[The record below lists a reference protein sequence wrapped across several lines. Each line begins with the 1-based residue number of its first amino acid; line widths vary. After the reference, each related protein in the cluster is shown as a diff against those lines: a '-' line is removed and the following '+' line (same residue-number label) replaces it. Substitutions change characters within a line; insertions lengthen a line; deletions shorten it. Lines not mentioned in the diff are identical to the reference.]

1 MPTSDSVL
9 PPVASHVS
17 RVLYTPVGSHKRVAF
32 SWFLPNLKMGWPCTV
47 IGCVALSSKP
57 TSRPICFKA
66 TAWSRE
72 ATRWLRGTASA
83 AAHNESIP
91 SLLPPEVRGCLIRY
105 GPRGGVR
112 HPRNCSWGVYLPNYL
127 PTYLPSHLLNYCAAP
142 TATSFDFHAL
152 IPTARAP
159 SQRGGLRL
167 VRTCVLSFLLPRPR
181 GLPVVFS
188 SGAPR
193 AAVAPWRRS

>member
-1 MPTSDSVL
+1 MSTWSVFLTPRLLLLCRGWNVLPTSDSVL

-57 TSRPICFKA
+57 TSRPICFKV

-83 AAHNESIP
+83 AAQNESIP
-91 SLLPPEVRGCLIRY
+91 SLCRQKFRGCLVWSER
-105 GPRGGVR
+105 VKKS
-112 HPRNCSWGVYLPNYL
+112 HPPILERSL
-127 PTYLPSHLLNYCAAP
+127 TY
-142 TATSFDFHAL
+142 
-152 IPTARAP
+152 
-159 SQRGGLRL
+159 
-167 VRTCVLSFLLPRPR
+167 
-181 GLPVVFS
+181 
-188 SGAPR
+188 
-193 AAVAPWRRS
+193 

>member
-1 MPTSDSVL
+1 MSTWSVFLTPRLLLLCRGWNVLPTSDSVL

-57 TSRPICFKA
+57 TSRPICFKV

-91 SLLPPEVRGCLIRY
+91 SLLPPEVRGCLIQY
-105 GPRGGVR
+105 GPEREGKK
-112 HPRNCSWGVYLPNYL
+112 P
-127 PTYLPSHLLNYCAAP
+127 PTAELIAACLVAYLPSYLI
-142 TATSFDFHAL
+142 TA
-152 IPTARAP
+152 
-159 SQRGGLRL
+159 L
-167 VRTCVLSFLLPRPR
+167 VRPLQHLSTFTPSFQRR
-181 GLPVVFS
+181 GRRAS
-188 SGAPR
+188 RGACG
-193 AAVAPWRRS
+193 